1 MRFCL
6 HICLIGR
13 KGQLGMSLFE
23 LPLSFSFLCSEFDG
37 NPSDLNLGDE
47 MEYSL
52 RSKGGKISAESL
64 VKLPQG
70 TILVANEFLPELYQG
85 KVLRP
90 LRRADPQV
98 NSSSKKNGLLF
109 ELRIRVN

>member
-1 MRFCL
+1 
-6 HICLIGR
+6 
-13 KGQLGMSLFE
+13 
-23 LPLSFSFLCSEFDG
+23 
-37 NPSDLNLGDE
+37 

-70 TILVANEFLPELYQG
+70 TIPANEFLPELYQG